1 LGSRALR
8 VAASHAADASEP
20 AAPARGRMGVLGWL
34 PLLVIGAGLAAG
46 LVLWA
51 KWGFLIAFET
61 LRSYCF

>member
-1 LGSRALR
+1 MR
-8 VAASHAADASEP
+8 VQGPHAAEAS
-20 AAPARGRMGVLGWL
+20 APAPGRGRLGPLGWL

-61 LRSYCF
+61 IRSYCF

>member
-1 LGSRALR
+1 MR
-8 VAASHAADASEP
+8 VAKPHAGAAPAP
-20 AAPARGRMGVLGWL
+20 AAPGHGRMGVLGWL

-61 LRSYCF
+61 IRSYCF

>member
-1 LGSRALR
+1 VASGHGRAGL
-8 VAASHAADASEP
+8 
-20 AAPARGRMGVLGWL
+20 LGWL
-34 PLLVIGAGLAAG
+34 PLLVIGAGLAIG

>member
-1 LGSRALR
+1 MSTARSQ
-8 VAASHAADASEP
+8 AAAAPEP
-20 AAPARGRMGVLGWL
+20 AAPARGRLGLLGWL

-61 LRSYCF
+61 IRSYCF